1 MERQQKLARRPE
13 DGMIAGVCAGIGE
26 AYGINPM
33 LVRLAFIGVAVISGG
48 LAVVVYLIAALA
60 LPRADDT
67 PGIESV
73 RHGVDDLVARG
84 REMYGETRKV
94 IDRARGATTTQQ
106 RSVEPG
112 VRPTDTTYT
121 EF

>member
-1 MERQQKLARRPE
+1 MERRQKLARRPE

-33 LVRLAFIGVAVISGG
+33 LVRLAFIAVAIVSGG

-67 PGIESV
+67 PGITSV

-84 REMYGETRKV
+84 REMVGETRKV
-94 IDRARGATTTQQ
+94 IDRARGTTPPT
-106 RSVEPG
+106 EPG
-112 VRPTDTTYT
+112 VRPTDTSYT